1 MLSLSDSVLLNILRI
16 QALVLLELVLRLGVW
31 LALSELAIQL
41 WILTSCLLVELLLY
55 WDFDYE
61 QVEK

>member
-1 MLSLSDSVLLNILRI
+1 M

-41 WILTSCLLVELLLY
+41 RILTSCLLVELLLY
-55 WDFDYE
+55 WDFDCE